1 MTSRCS
7 RDADIAL
14 RKNPEVNIS
23 KRQNKLSD
31 TERLSFDIRL
41 NFILICLAFV
51 SPFVLANTKTRN
63 SGGGRRV
70 SDGVYDSFA
79 AGSGSN
85 GYGNACRAAKAGI
98 ERVGHVSSG
107 KTGEGLGLSQR
118 EANISRESIAAALG

>member
-1 MTSRCS
+1 M
-7 RDADIAL
+7 
-14 RKNPEVNIS
+14 
-23 KRQNKLSD
+23 
-31 TERLSFDIRL
+31 
-41 NFILICLAFV
+41 
-51 SPFVLANTKTRN
+51 
-63 SGGGRRV
+63 

-79 AGSGSN
+79 VGSGSN